1 MHLARVEFDGFR
13 NLHGAVDLAHPLA
26 VLVGANNTGKSSV
39 IDALRMLL
47 VPLVG
52 WPLKARRDDFAHGG
66 SGEPLA
72 SKFVIGARYQGLS
85 LQQRGRMIT
94 ALDEAPDSASIHIEA
109 ELRAAGSPRT
119 RVLGG
124 EAKSPDLEDW
134 ARSAVTY
141 TYLPPLRDAEEDLR
155 PGRSSRLVELV
166 GALADQHNDRDRI
179 RDIATSANSELAD
192 VTSVSA
198 SLERI
203 QERLDSVS
211 GAAQSQKA
219 DLLFAE
225 PTFER
230 VLSALGVRLGDHVPL
245 PLVHNGLGMNNV
257 LYMAVLL
264 AALSHDHDSDLH
276 VLLVEEPEAHLHPQM
291 QDLLMRFLQRE
302 VAERDDLQIIVT
314 THSPNLAAA
323 AKVERVTSMVTT
335 PGGVRAAALH
345 QAGLHGDELDHLDRF
360 LDVTKSALLF
370 GRAVILVEGV
380 AEQLLLPL
388 LADEM
393 GVSLPEHSAA
403 VISVGGLAFGPFA
416 ALFAADRLPNRCSI
430 VSDSDPPAAKD
441 DPVVP
446 EESADEHDAQTLTPD
461 AVLSATAE
469 KLLASEND
477 SRRVFLSSKTFEHD
491 LVLAGNWEWAL
502 MALRLVKPRVAKRLA
517 NDQGLDSELKKAD
530 ALLEAVEAV
539 KGRFAQALTRALPE
553 AKAAGHAVRVPD
565 YMQRAVRW
573 ACDLAEP
580 ADGPVLDAEVPVATD
595 GQADE

>member
-1 MHLARVEFDGFR
+1 MEFDGFR
-13 NLHGAVDLAHPLA
+13 NLHGSVDLAHPLA

-52 WPLKARRDDFAHGG
+52 WPLRARLDDFAHGG
-66 SGEPLA
+66 TGDPQA
-72 SKFVIGARYQGLS
+72 TKFVISAHYEGLS

-94 ALDEAPDSASIHIEA
+94 ALDLAPDSASIHIEA

-124 EAKSPDLEDW
+124 EAKSPDVEDW

-155 PGRSSRLVELV
+155 PGRGSRLVELV
-166 GALADQHNDRDRI
+166 GALADQHNDRDLI
-179 RDIATSANSELAD
+179 RDIATAANADLAD

-230 VLSALGVRLGDHVPL
+230 VLSALGVRLGDTVPL

-291 QDLLMRFLQRE
+291 QDLLMRFLHRE

-323 AKVERVTSMVTT
+323 AKVKRVTSMVAT

-345 QAGLHGDELDHLDRF
+345 QVDLQDDELDHLDRF

-388 LADEM
+388 LAEEM
-393 GVSLPEHSAA
+393 GVSLPEHSVA

-416 ALFAADRLPNRCSI
+416 ALFGADRLPNRCSI

-441 DPVVP
+441 DPVAPGEPDDNDDGEPLVP
-446 EESADEHDAQTLTPD
+446 DP
-461 AVLSATAE
+461 VLSATAE
-469 KLLASEND
+469 KLLAAQND
-477 SRRVFLSSKTFEHD
+477 VRRVFLSSKTFEHD
-491 LVLAGNWEWAL
+491 LVLAGNWDWAL
-502 MALRLVKPRVAKRLA
+502 MALRLVKPRVANRLA
-517 NDQGLDSELKKAD
+517 NDDGLDSELKKAD
-530 ALLEAVEAV
+530 ALLAAVEAV
-539 KGRFAQALTRALPE
+539 KGRFAQALTRVLPD
-553 AKAAGHAVRVPD
+553 AKAAGHAVNVPD
-565 YMQRAVRW
+565 YVQEAVRW
-573 ACDLAEP
+573 ACNLAEP
-580 ADGPVLDAEVPVATD
+580 ADGPGVDAQQADGGV